1 MTVVD
6 DKPAFWL
13 ASKQSEVLV
22 AKKSEAVTG
31 VKKGEPVIK
40 IMWFDNINGFKYSRM
55 NDLVH
60 VSVSSVL
67 VTRSKI
73 IPLST

>member
-40 IMWFDNINGFKYSRM
+40 IIWFDNINGFKYSRM